1 VGGKSAREFA
11 FDLSRFN
18 IESREHLENVVRYI
32 ALTLDQ
38 KVVLRTPVDTG
49 RARGNWYPSIGQP
62 SDEVNENAFDKSGT
76 TTFGEI
82 AAVVVNAQLGSV
94 IWLTNNLPY
103 IVRLE
108 DGYSG
113 QAPTGMVDVSLEEV
127 SSMFP

>member
-1 VGGKSAREFA
+1 MGGKSAREFA
-11 FDLSRFN
+11 FDLTRFN
-18 IESREHLENVVRYI
+18 VESREHLENVVRYI

-49 RARGNWYPSIGQP
+49 RARANWYPSIGQP
-62 SDEVNENAFDKSGT
+62 SDEVDETDFDKTGAQT
-76 TTFGEI
+76 IGEI

-127 SSMFP
+127 ASMFP